1 VKNLNSSKTKLQ
13 KNESLVLFIWILAF
27 IKCLVALMIEGNG
40 WLGAD
45 GENYLKI
52 VIAFENEGLFTDDF
66 LAQYFSSG
74 YSFLIYCF
82 GFFTKQYTILLL
94 VWFQILLFSY
104 AMTKF
109 WEFISEILPRNLVSI
124 CIVLIALNPTL
135 TLSSFVIGYESILAS
150 TIMLFSYYAF
160 RLNNSLV
167 STRTIFICGFWGGM
181 ALLVRPAIY
190 PMLIVMI
197 FFLALKVPRLRWGG
211 ALAIFF
217 IISISPAATA
227 LRNLEATGH
236 LTIGTSLGTTMLI
249 GAGDKS
255 QGNYLDNGTELDCSV
270 KEDSPAEQD
279 FERVKCAISWHI
291 QNPDDSLSLSAKKIS
306 HLFSAWYG
314 PLSQGTMARNPWL
327 YFHPVKNYSNNW
339 LSDIYFGKVGLSL
352 AYLNLGFVILS
363 IVGGA
368 LFLKR
373 RKKELEAVI
382 LCAPI
387 LGIMALSALTVGDHR
402 FRIPIIPQIIP
413 LIIVALLGLWD
424 KKAILRR

>member
-1 VKNLNSSKTKLQ
+1 MKNLNSSKTKLQ

-197 FFLALKVPRLRWGG
+197 FF
-211 ALAIFF
+211 
-217 IISISPAATA
+217 
-227 LRNLEATGH
+227 
-236 LTIGTSLGTTMLI
+236 
-249 GAGDKS
+249 
-255 QGNYLDNGTELDCSV
+255 
-270 KEDSPAEQD
+270 
-279 FERVKCAISWHI
+279 
-291 QNPDDSLSLSAKKIS
+291 
-306 HLFSAWYG
+306 
-314 PLSQGTMARNPWL
+314 
-327 YFHPVKNYSNNW
+327 
-339 LSDIYFGKVGLSL
+339 
-352 AYLNLGFVILS
+352 
-363 IVGGA
+363 
-368 LFLKR
+368 
-373 RKKELEAVI
+373 
-382 LCAPI
+382 
-387 LGIMALSALTVGDHR
+387 
-402 FRIPIIPQIIP
+402 
-413 LIIVALLGLWD
+413 
-424 KKAILRR
+424 